1 MAANPSIPLKFY
13 TDTHIAKAVAI
24 QLRIRGV
31 DIVRCE
37 EVGLAEAND
46 ITHLEY
52 ATSQGRAMVSR
63 DADFLRHHVEWQARG
78 RRHGGIFF
86 VQDHLQ
92 GERAVGVI
100 VHILYDYYE
109 LVSGG
114 AATVE
119 QDIANQV
126 IYIR

>member
-1 MAANPSIPLKFY
+1 MTQARTPLRFY
-13 TDTHIAKAVAI
+13 ADTHIPKAVTL
-24 QLRIRGV
+24 QLRSRGV

-37 EVGLAEAND
+37 EVGLAEAD
-46 ITHLEY
+46 DLTHLGY
-52 ATSQGRAMVSR
+52 ATQQGRALVSR
-63 DADFLRHHVEWQARG
+63 DTDFLRHHSEWMSANKQ
-78 RRHGGIFF
+78 HGGIFF

-92 GERAVGVI
+92 GEKAVGVI
-100 VHILYDYYE
+100 VRTLYDYFE
-109 LVSGG
+109 LIAGG